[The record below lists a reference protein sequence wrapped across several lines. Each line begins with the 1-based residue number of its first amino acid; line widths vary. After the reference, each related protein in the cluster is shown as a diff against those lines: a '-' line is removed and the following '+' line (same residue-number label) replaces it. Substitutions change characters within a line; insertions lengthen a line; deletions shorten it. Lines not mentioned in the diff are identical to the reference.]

1 MDHDSSQHSQTP
13 EVEPTRQLS
22 ELPFSFHGGL
32 VGYLSYDVWHAHYNG
47 GAAAV
52 AKRGEETRCR
62 DDASVDRLSSI
73 PGGTF
78 LFADRLLVFDHWEE
92 RVWTVCVEPVRPTT
106 SHQPTSRI
114 NLQDSGYE
122 GWLEIVDHTLRDL
135 SSPTLSD
142 HVSSSAGAR
151 RSYTADDKRE
161 ALDLGKAVFKPNRS
175 RERYIQDIK
184 DCLSK
189 IHDGETYE
197 VCLTNQFICRKAAT
211 CMTAGSYSTESDT
224 DTTTT
229 ATTLTKIP
237 PDEFWDTLDPLHF
250 YSILRS
256 INPAPYAAFL
266 RIGGSS
272 DLGCQNRPFSV
283 CCSSPERFLSIS
295 NARTIESKPIKGTR
309 PRGKTQEED
318 DALKA
323 HLNGSEKDRAE
334 NLMIV
339 DLVRNDIGQVCEGGS
354 VYVPKLMKVEA
365 SLSRCYGTTLTT
377 DEIILL

>member
-32 VGYLSYDVWHAHYNG
+32 VGYLSYDVWHTHHDG
-47 GAAAV
+47 GAAAAAV
-52 AKRGEETRCR
+52 ARKPEDTRCR

-106 SHQPTSRI
+106 TTSHQSTSRI
-114 NLQDSGYE
+114 NPQDSGYE
-122 GWLEIVDHTLRDL
+122 GWLEIVDNALRDL
-135 SSPTLSD
+135 SSPTLNE
-142 HVSSSAGAR
+142 HVSPSAGSGAR
-151 RSYTADDKRE
+151 RSYTADEKRE
-161 ALDLGKAVFKPNRS
+161 ALDSGKAVFKPNRS
-175 RERYIQDIK
+175 RERYIQDVK

-211 CMTAGSYSTESDT
+211 CATAGSVYSTESDT
-224 DTTTT
+224 DTTAT
-229 ATTLTKIP
+229 ATTLTTIP

-272 DLGCQNRPFSV
+272 DLGGQNRPFSV

-323 HLNGSEKDRAE
+323 HLNASEKDRAE

-354 VYVPKLMKVEA
+354 VYVPKLMKVDES
-365 SLSRCYGTTLTT
+365 SLSLCYGTT
-377 DEIILL
+377 